1 MLDFPRVRTWQ
12 RDRPSSKRSF
22 EHMLPE
28 IRRHVRSAVPST
40 DARSLDESVTCV
52 AAIASDIFARLSE
65 RGLSDL
71 AYPRPLAM
79 AALVRLRQTS
89 AQSDGC

>member
-1 MLDFPRVRTWQ
+1 MLDFARMSTRQ
-12 RDRPSSKRSF
+12 RARPSSKRTF

-40 DARSLDESVTCV
+40 DPRSLDESVACV

-89 AQSDGC
+89 VQSGGY